1 MDQLSTQI
9 MLLFLVIVILGL
21 IVMVTVVMYQRM
33 GRSRVDH
40 SVEQSSSGIVME
52 DQEDIEKKIFLEDK
66 IQHISPVAPKNN
78 KLLKF
83 N

>member
-52 DQEDIEKKIFLEDK
+52 DQEDIEKKIF
-66 IQHISPVAPKNN
+66 PRG
-78 KLLKF
+78 
-83 N
+83 

>member
-1 MDQLSTQI
+1 MDQLSSQL
-9 MLLFLVIVILGL
+9 MLLFLILVVVGIIVE
-21 IVMVTVVMYQRM
+21 VAVVLSQKVAKT
-33 GRSRVDH
+33 RVDH
-40 SVEQSSSGIVME
+40 SIEQSSSGIVME

-66 IQHISPVAPKNN
+66 IQHLSSTAPKND